1 MSPARLLVRLEI
13 VGVRERK
20 RRRKKQKKEEKKI
33 NEGK

>member
-1 MSPARLLVRLEI
+1 VRLEI